1 MNAKRRVV
9 LFYELEDFEGG
20 EQSSIS
26 NLDLSEDEITYL
38 ANRVIGDSGVV
49 KVKYQMRFFGDVS
62 HDYIIDE
69 FRGEESDVIV
79 PYIVLYIEEGDNFF
93 NELDDYIEEHK
104 IGAYFYC

>member
-9 LFYELEDFEGG
+9 LFYELEDSKVE

-38 ANRVIGDSGVV
+38 ANRVIGDSGTI
-49 KVKYQMRFFGDVS
+49 KVKYQIRFFGDIR
-62 HDYIIDE
+62 HNYIINE
-69 FRGEESDVIV
+69 FRNEESDVIV
-79 PYIVLYIEEGDNFF
+79 PYVVLYIEEGDNFF

>member
-1 MNAKRRVV
+1 MNAKRKVV
-9 LFYELEDFEGG
+9 LFYEFEDSEVE

-38 ANRVIGDSGVV
+38 ANRVIGDSGVL
-49 KVKYQMRFFGDVS
+49 KVKYQMRFFGDVN
-62 HDYIIDE
+62 HEYLIDE
-69 FRGEESDVIV
+69 FRDEESDIVV

-93 NELDDYIEEHK
+93 NEIDDYIEEHK